1 MPLRTLIRIINQT
14 YSARAIELKEMGE
27 ETTITLLEY
36 TYDSILFRY
45 GLQKVTDKKFISLLN
60 GCLIYKQQSSRV
72 RIFGRLLGLYDSLS
86 NQDLRFYLE
95 IVDNAYKLVLN
106 FSIQEHDE
114 MPLIPIV
121 SPHHQFILILV
132 KSDRNI

>member
-1 MPLRTLIRIINQT
+1 MPLRTLIRLINQT
-14 YSARAIELKEMGE
+14 YSARATELKEMGE

-121 SPHHQFILILV
+121 SPQHQFNLSLV
-132 KSDRNI
+132 KSNRNI

>member
-1 MPLRTLIRIINQT
+1 MPLRTLIRVINQT
-14 YSARAIELKEMGE
+14 YSARATELKEMGE

-121 SPHHQFILILV
+121 SPHHQFILSLV

>member
-1 MPLRTLIRIINQT
+1 MPLRTLIRVINQT
-14 YSARAIELKEMGE
+14 YSVRATELKEMGE

-106 FSIQEHDE
+106 FSI
-114 MPLIPIV
+114 
-121 SPHHQFILILV
+121 
-132 KSDRNI
+132 